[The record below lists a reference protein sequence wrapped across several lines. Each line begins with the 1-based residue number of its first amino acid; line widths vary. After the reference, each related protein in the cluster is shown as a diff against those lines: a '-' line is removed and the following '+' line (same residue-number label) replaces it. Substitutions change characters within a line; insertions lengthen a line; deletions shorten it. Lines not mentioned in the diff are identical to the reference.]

1 MVHSLCFRYGSII
14 AGALQS
20 SLFGKR
26 DKTGETKDRPRKNKN
41 QRGSFSF
48 QGGMQVWNH
57 CANISPLSKPLPVL
71 D

>member
-1 MVHSLCFRYGSII
+1 MMDPLCFRYGSII

-26 DKTGETKDRPRKNKN
+26 DKTGQTKDGPRKNKN

-48 QGGMQVWNH
+48 QGGMQVLNH
-57 CANISPLSKPLPVL
+57 CANISPSSKPRPVL